1 MAMRKILLSF
11 RFICWCALFGIVF
24 TSLIS
29 CSPIPEQ
36 EITSSPLPDLD
47 SVSTSAVK
55 TFQAQLT
62 TTSLAEEPAPF
73 PTATPTPP
81 PAVSTTPSPSQ
92 TALVVDT
99 NIYRAELVS
108 QYPPDRTD
116 IVIGEHFDMVWT
128 IRNMGTEVWNESYKL
143 RFVEG
148 WPLGKYATVNLDRL
162 VYPNEDVDI
171 LVDMVA
177 PPRPETAVS
186 YWQLVNDRG
195 ETFYTVSIR
204 INAILRP
211 TATKTPK

>member
-1 MAMRKILLSF
+1 MTIRKTLCSRFIYLSAFLGIILLN
-11 RFICWCALFGIVF
+11 
-24 TSLIS
+24 LIS
-29 CSPIPEQ
+29 CSPIPDQ
-36 EITSSPLPDLD
+36 KITSSPFPDLD

-62 TTSLAEEPAPF
+62 STSLAEPAPLL
-73 PTATPTPP
+73 TATPTPP
-81 PAVSTTPSPSQ
+81 PVESTPIPSQ

-99 NIYRAELVS
+99 NVYHAELIN
-108 QYPPDRTD
+108 QYPQDGDD

-171 LVDMVA
+171 VVDMVA
-177 PPRPETAVS
+177 PPRSETAVS